1 MAGAQAVRRIYQRAA
16 ARYDS
21 SGIAHV
27 VDRLRGRVLR
37 EASGHVLDVG
47 VGAGATFGFYSHA
60 VTRVT
65 GVDVSRAMLDRARRA
80 ATGLA
85 FPVDLV
91 EADFQRLLFRTGSF
105 DTVVCSLSL
114 CGVPEPDTLLREIA
128 RVLRPGGRLLAVEHV
143 RPRFPGLGVLADLS
157 VPITERLVGCVFN
170 RRTPEL
176 ARAAGFKVREL
187 DRRMLGV
194 FVAFVATPP
203 EGALRQ

>member
-1 MAGAQAVRRIYQRAA
+1 MARAQAVRRIYQRAA

-21 SGIAHV
+21 SGIAQV

-37 EASGHVLDVG
+37 EASGDVLDLG

-60 VTRVT
+60 VRRVT
-65 GVDVSRAMLDRARRA
+65 GVDVSRAMLDRAYAA

-85 FPVDLV
+85 FGVDLLEV
-91 EADFQRLLFRTGSF
+91 DFQMLTFRDRSF
-105 DTVVCSLSL
+105 DTVVSSLAL
-114 CGVPEPDTLLREIA
+114 CGVPDPGALFGEIA

-143 RPRFPGLGVLADLS
+143 RPRFPGLGVVADLS
-157 VPITERLVGCVFN
+157 VPVTERLVGCSFN

-176 ARAAGFKVREL
+176 ARAAGFAVREL
-187 DRRMLGV
+187 DRKMLGV

-203 EGALRQ
+203 G

>member
-1 MAGAQAVRRIYQRAA
+1 MARAQVVRRIYQRAA

-21 SGIAHV
+21 SGIAQV

-37 EASGHVLDVG
+37 EASGDVLDLG

-60 VTRVT
+60 VRRVI
-65 GVDVSRAMLDRARRA
+65 GVDVSRAMLDRAHAA

-85 FPVDLV
+85 FGVDLLEV
-91 EADFQRLLFRTGSF
+91 DFQMLTFRDRSF
-105 DTVVCSLSL
+105 DTVVSSLAL
-114 CGVPEPDTLLREIA
+114 CGVPDPGALFGEIA

-143 RPRFPGLGVLADLS
+143 RPRFPGLGVVADLS
-157 VPITERLVGCVFN
+157 VPVTERLVGCSFN

-176 ARAAGFKVREL
+176 ARAAGFAVREL
-187 DRRMLGV
+187 DRKMLGV

-203 EGALRQ
+203 G